1 MRPRFDH
8 SWKAPKPMKKPCFP
22 HRCNNM
28 NSALV
33 DSLVSAA
40 GNTEARLR
48 TAAVGTDLSSHISS
62 SDSLLADAIATVR
75 ASWKALSDFTT
86 HLEQRLPNELAALRA
101 QNENLAR
108 QNAALAARVTF
119 VLSLAQH
126 EGTAYLGLV
135 ARALQGTADASELD
149 YLRELAHSD
158 REPLAFL
165 VLALVRDLAS
175 DIHAHR
181 IEVTQHAQR
190 VAAAVALC
198 SLHALDFPQLAQPLV
213 ERAGTASPNSPPC
226 AELGVSRLSVCTSPR
241 ERELAT

>member
-1 MRPRFDH
+1 
-8 SWKAPKPMKKPCFP
+8 MKKPCFP
-22 HRCNNM
+22 HTCDNV
-28 NSALV
+28 SSDLV
-33 DSLVSAA
+33 DSLVIAA
-40 GNTEARLR
+40 GNTQAQLR
-48 TAAVGTDLSSHISS
+48 TAAVGLDLSSHMVWPDYMRSFQGF
-62 SDSLLADAIATVR
+62 ADAVADAQATVR
-75 ASWKALSDFTT
+75 ASWTALSDFTT
-86 HLEQRLPNELAALRA
+86 QLEQRLPNELAALRA

-119 VLSLAQH
+119 VLSLAQQQ
-126 EGTAYLGLV
+126 GTAYLGVV
-135 ARALQGTADASELD
+135 ARALQGTADAFELD

-198 SLHALDFPQLAQPLV
+198 SLHVLDFPQLAPPLV

-226 AELGVSRLSVCTSPR
+226 ADLGVSRLSVCTY
-241 ERELAT
+241 AKGN